1 MSIERPLHANLLES
15 LAIEFFNESFLRKH
29 YDAVTINHSG
39 YSKALAFVFPWL
51 FENHCQAEDFNGCL
65 PSWKISSTL

>member
-1 MSIERPLHANLLES
+1 MMVGLL
-15 LAIEFFNESFLRKH
+15 NESFWRKQ

-39 YSKALAFVFPWL
+39 YSKALAFVFPWI
-51 FENHCQAEDFNGCL
+51 FENHRQAEDFNGCL